1 MGSHMV
7 ASPLILRVF
16 ISSPGDV
23 AEERRLAR
31 EVMEKLERGHLLRGK
46 VRFDIVAWDDGHAAV
61 PMDARETPQDSVTR
75 YIGRPSDCDLT
86 LVILW
91 SRIGTRLPPHV
102 SRPDGSP
109 YPSGTVWEYED
120 ALAGNKPVFLYRRSA
135 KPQIDLDDPDIEAK
149 RAQYG
154 AVKSF
159 FSGLTD
165 SDGSLRAGVNDYAD
179 PTAFSTLLRE
189 HLEAFVDERLS
200 AQILTLFDELGR
212 KDRQL
217 HGPAAVI
224 GPHLVPV
231 KVGVDTRVLIAVGA
245 SAPHSFVYC
254 ANVLL
259 RNDPSGC
266 HPTAEASSV
275 LGQITFLDQ
284 GVPVLTINTARW
296 GDTDQPAIRK
306 AKDPF
311 ASLIDLNT
319 VPFRIGETHE
329 LNVAIKH
336 PDQAYFYAF
345 DNGTYDHPNWENPAF
360 RLEGD
365 TYQVIVRL
373 RGVHLDQ
380 EHRFKLRNLGAG
392 AGLEFSL
399 DVA

>member
-1 MGSHMV
+1 
-7 ASPLILRVF
+7 
-16 ISSPGDV
+16 
-23 AEERRLAR
+23 
-31 EVMEKLERGHLLRGK
+31 
-46 VRFDIVAWDDGHAAV
+46 
-61 PMDARETPQDSVTR
+61 
-75 YIGRPSDCDLT
+75 
-86 LVILW
+86 
-91 SRIGTRLPPHV
+91 V
-102 SRPDGSP
+102 SRSDGSP

-120 ALAGNKPVFLYRRSA
+120 ALAASKPVFLYRRSA
-135 KPQIDLDDPDIEAK
+135 KPQIDLDDPEIDTK

-159 FSGLTD
+159 FDGLID

-189 HLEAFVDERLS
+189 HLEAFVNERLS
-200 AQILTLFDELGR
+200 RQIVTLFDELER
-212 KDRQL
+212 KERELQ
-217 HGPAAVI
+217 GSAAVV

-231 KVGVDTRVLIAVGA
+231 KVEVDARTLIAVGA

-254 ANVLL
+254 ASVLL
-259 RNDPSGC
+259 RNDPNGS
-266 HPTAEASSV
+266 HPTAEAPSV
-275 LGQITFLDQ
+275 LGQITFLDH

-329 LNVAIKH
+329 LNVAIKY
-336 PDQAYFYAF
+336 PDQAFFYAF

-360 RLEGD
+360 RLDGG
-365 TYQVIVRL
+365 TYEVTVRL

-380 EHRFKLRNLGAG
+380 EHRFRLCNLGTG

-399 DVA
+399 DVG